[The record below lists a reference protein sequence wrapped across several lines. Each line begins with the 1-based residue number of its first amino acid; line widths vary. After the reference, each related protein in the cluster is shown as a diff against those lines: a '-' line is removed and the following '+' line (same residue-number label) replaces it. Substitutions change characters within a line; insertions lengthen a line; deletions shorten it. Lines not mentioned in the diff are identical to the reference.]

1 MMHEKIALFFSEKY
15 NKEPFLPLYNGK
27 NVVKQQFM
35 ILLDDKTPALLAA
48 AAAAKPND
56 TLPPPDEFGQMVKT
70 QDSISQALSDSLKNM
85 DLTDFKAVVTGENT
99 FIKDSLH
106 QLTELSV
113 AFLPKLIAAIIVLW
127 LGLKLA
133 NMLRKLIVKALD
145 KRGAEGSL
153 KSFLGSLVNLLLKA
167 MVILMAMDIVGI
179 KATSFIALLGA
190 MGLAIGM
197 ALQGTLQNF
206 AGGVIILLMKPFK
219 VDDYVECGQYKGYIK
234 EIRIFHTIM
243 RPFNGRTIVIP
254 NSELATKSLINHTK
268 EPSIRLD
275 VVASVAYG
283 TDLKKAKEVL
293 WEVIKA
299 EPLILW
305 EPKKPTI
312 AVSNLGDSSV
322 DLTLW
327 LWTKVEDYWTLW
339 EHIREDIYI
348 AFNNAGVEI
357 PFPQVTVHQG
367 KNGEHIQM
375 QHRAAE
381 EHLPTTAE
389 ETMGEGA

>member
-1 MMHEKIALFFSEKY
+1 ML
-15 NKEPFLPLYNGK
+15 
-27 NVVKQQFM
+27 
-35 ILLDDKTPALLAA
+35 LLDDKTPTLMAV
-48 AAAAKPND
+48 AAAAKPD
-56 TLPPPDEFGQMVKT
+56 SMPPPQDEFGQMVHA
-70 QDSISQALSDSLKNM
+70 QDSISNAIKDSLRNM
-85 DLTDFKAVVTGENT
+85 DASDLKAVITGENT
-99 FIKDSLH
+99 IIKDGLH
-106 QLTELSV
+106 QLSELTV
-113 AFLPKLIAAIIVLW
+113 AFIPKLLIAILLLW

-133 NMLRKLIVKALD
+133 NMLRKVIIKALD
-145 KRGAEGSL
+145 KRGAEPSL
-153 KSFLGSLVNLLLKA
+153 KTFLGSLVNLLLKA
-167 MVILMAMDIVGI
+167 MVILMAMDVIGI

-219 VDDYVECGQYKGYIK
+219 VDDYIECGEYKGYVK

-243 RPFNGRTIVIP
+243 RPFNGRTIIIP

-268 EPSIRLD
+268 EPVIRLD

-283 TDLKKAKEVL
+283 TDLRKAKAVL
-293 WEVIKA
+293 WDVINA
-299 EPLILW
+299 EPLISHD
-305 EPKKPTI
+305 PKKPNV
-312 AVSNLGDSSV
+312 AVSNLNNSSV
-322 DLTLW
+322 DFSLW

-348 AFNNAGVEI
+348 AFNNAGIEI
-357 PFPQVTVHQG
+357 PFPQVTVH
-367 KNGEHIQM
+367 NAAPSAPIHM

>member
-1 MMHEKIALFFSEKY
+1 ML
-15 NKEPFLPLYNGK
+15 
-27 NVVKQQFM
+27 
-35 ILLDDKTPALLAA
+35 LLDDKTSTMLAVA
-48 AAAAKPND
+48 ATRKPKD
-56 TLPPPDEFGQMVKT
+56 MPPPPQDEFGQMVHS

-85 DLTDFKAVVTGENT
+85 DITDLKAVVTGENT
-99 FIKDSLH
+99 FLKDGLR
-106 QLTELSV
+106 QLTELTV
-113 AFLPKLIAAIIVLW
+113 GFIPKLLVAILILW

-133 NMLRKLIVKALD
+133 NILRKTIIKALD

-167 MVILMAMDIVGI
+167 MVILMAMDVIGI

-219 VDDYVECGQYKGYIK
+219 VDDYIECGEYKGYVK
-234 EIRIFHTIM
+234 EIRIFHTFM
-243 RPFNGRTIVIP
+243 RPFNGRTIIIP

-268 EPSIRLD
+268 EPIIRLD

-293 WEVIKA
+293 WEVINA
-299 EPLILW
+299 EPLISH
-305 EPKKPTI
+305 EPKKPNV
-312 AVSNLGDSSV
+312 AVSNLNNSSV
-322 DLTLW
+322 DITLW

-348 AFNNAGVEI
+348 AFNNAGIEI
-357 PFPQVTVHQG
+357 PFPQVTVH
-367 KNGEHIQM
+367 NAAATAPIHM
-375 QHRAAE
+375 QHRSAE